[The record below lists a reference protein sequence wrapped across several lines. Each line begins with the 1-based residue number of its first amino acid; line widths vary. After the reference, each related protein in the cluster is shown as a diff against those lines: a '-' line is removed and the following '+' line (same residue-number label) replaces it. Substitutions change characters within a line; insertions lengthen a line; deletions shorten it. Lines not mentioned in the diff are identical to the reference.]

1 MFFLKWTLAIE
12 ITDIQIDGFPMP
24 ELKSPNYPSYKSGV
38 FEACNFCSDHRSS
51 NVVGSIVS

>member
-1 MFFLKWTLAIE
+1 MIKCESLLYVFYLKWTLSIE

-38 FEACNFCSDHRSS
+38 FEACQFL
-51 NVVGSIVS
+51 